1 MKIFITGSTGFV
13 GQNLVDYYTQ
23 RGHEVYAFRRDE
35 YLNEC
40 LHKFKP
46 DAIINSAAEIY
57 DYQNMFEPNILMV
70 QTILEYAKECDQW
83 CRVVQIGS
91 SSEYGPTG
99 YPTAENELLKPVDFY
114 QATKGAATLMCQG
127 WARLHNL
134 PVWIVRPYSVYGP
147 GERPHRLFPRLYRAF
162 NYDEPM
168 TLYQGYHDFI
178 YINDFVRGIDLVL
191 QHWDLAPGEIVN
203 FGSGI
208 QTSNFDL
215 HELWLKITAKTNA
228 PVAQVAE
235 MKKAFENNVWVCDVA
250 KSFKLGFNCEYNLET
265 GIRDFLIKAKYD
277 RTTN

>member
-13 GQNLVDYYTQ
+13 GQNLVEYYTQ
-23 RGHEVYAFRRDE
+23 RGHEVYTYRRDE
-35 YLNEC
+35 HLHES

-57 DYQNMFEPNILMV
+57 DYQYMFEPNILMV
-70 QTILEYAKECDQW
+70 QTILEYVRECEQW
-83 CRVVQIGS
+83 CCVVQIGS
-91 SSEYGPTG
+91 SSEYGPTDHS
-99 YPTAENELLKPVDFY
+99 TAEDELLKPVDYY

-127 WARLHNL
+127 WARLHHL
-134 PVWIVRPYSVYGP
+134 PIWIVRPYSVYGP
-147 GERPHRLFPRLYRAF
+147 GERPHRLFPRLFRAF

-168 TLYQGYHDFI
+168 TLYQGHHDFI
-178 YINDFVRGIDLVL
+178 YISDFVRGIDLVL

-215 HELWLKITAKTNA
+215 LDTWTKITGKTDA
-228 PVAQVAE
+228 PVAKVAE
-235 MKKAFENNVWVCDVA
+235 MKKAFENNVWVCDTA
-250 KSFKLGFNCEYNLET
+250 KSFKLGFDCEYNLET
-265 GIRDFLIKAKYD
+265 GIRDFLIKANYD

>member
-13 GQNLVDYYTQ
+13 GQNLVEYYTQ
-23 RGHEVYAFRRDE
+23 RGHEVYTYRRDE
-35 YLNEC
+35 HLHES

-57 DYQNMFEPNILMV
+57 DYQYMFEPNILMV
-70 QTILEYAKECDQW
+70 QTILEYVRECEQW
-83 CRVVQIGS
+83 CCVVQIGS
-91 SSEYGPTG
+91 SSEYGPTDHS
-99 YPTAENELLKPVDFY
+99 TAEDELLKPVDYY

-127 WARLHNL
+127 WARLHHL
-134 PVWIVRPYSVYGP
+134 PIWIVRPYSVYGP

-168 TLYQGYHDFI
+168 TLYQGHHDFI

-215 HELWLKITAKTNA
+215 LDTWTKITGKTDA
-228 PVAQVAE
+228 PVAKVAE
-235 MKKAFENNVWVCDVA
+235 MKKAFENNVWVCDTA
-250 KSFKLGFNCEYNLET
+250 KSFKLGFDCEYNLET
-265 GIRDFLIKAKYD
+265 GIRDFLIKANYD